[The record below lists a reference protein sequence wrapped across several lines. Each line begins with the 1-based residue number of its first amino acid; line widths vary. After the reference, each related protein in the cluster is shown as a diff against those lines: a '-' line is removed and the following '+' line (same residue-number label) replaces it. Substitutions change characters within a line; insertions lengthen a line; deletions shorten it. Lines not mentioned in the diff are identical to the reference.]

1 MAYVACIYGPPGAGK
16 TVNTTR
22 IHGKNLL
29 LSSDNSA
36 LVLRNFDRPNLT
48 IKTIESFKEFENTFT
63 EATKTKQYDNIIVDC
78 LTDIL
83 DAHIVDVRM
92 KGFSGDIRQHYLD
105 MYTRVKHLVRKAA
118 YCDTN
123 VVFNCWEDMFEKT
136 LPSGEVVN
144 YIAPAIPAK
153 IRNNV
158 CGLCN
163 FVAYVASAV
172 KDGNRQWYFTLE
184 GTDTLMAKDQI
195 FMRKNCLPENVFT
208 APEVKK

>member
-1 MAYVACIYGPPGAGK
+1 MAYNACVYGPPGSGK

-22 IHGKNLL
+22 IAGKTLL
-29 LSSDNSA
+29 LSSDNSS

-48 IKTIESFKEFENTFT
+48 IKTVESFKEFENTFT
-63 EATKTKQYDNIIVDC
+63 EVTKTKQYDNIIVDC
-78 LTDIL
+78 LTDIM

-105 MYTRVKHLVRKAA
+105 MYTRVKALVRKAA

-123 VVFNCWEDMFEKT
+123 VILNCWEDMFEKS
-136 LPSGEVVN
+136 LPTGEIVN

-163 FVAYVASAV
+163 FVAYVSSMV
-172 KDGNRQWYFTLE
+172 KDGKRQWYFVLE
-184 GTDTLMAKDQI
+184 GNDSLMAKDQI
-195 FMRKNCLPENVFT
+195 FMRKACLPENLFT
-208 APEVKK
+208 EPEVKK

>member
-1 MAYVACIYGPPGAGK
+1 MAYVACLFGPPGAGK
-16 TVNTTR
+16 TINSTR
-22 IHGKNLL
+22 VPGKSLL

-36 LVLRNFDRPNLT
+36 LVLRNFERPNLT
-48 IKTIESFKEFENTFT
+48 IKSVESFKGFENSFM
-63 EATKTKQYDNIIVDC
+63 EATKAKQYDTIIVDC
-78 LTDIL
+78 LTDIM

-105 MYTRVKHLVRKAA
+105 MYTRVKSLVRKAA

-123 VVFNCWEDMFEKT
+123 VILNCWEDMFEKT

-144 YIAPAIPAK
+144 YIAPAIPTK

-163 FVAYVASAV
+163 FVGYVSSAV
-172 KDGNRQWYFTLE
+172 KDGNRQWYFILE
-184 GTDTLMAKDQI
+184 GTDSLMAKDQI
-195 FMRKNCLPENVFT
+195 FMRKNCLPEKLFT
-208 APEVKK
+208 APEVEK